1 MRFGI
6 GTPVIAAVDPLPWE
20 QGPGRPAVAAEIAG
34 AADRLGYAHLTC
46 SEHVAVPDGPYVN
59 SSFWDPCAT
68 FGFLSAVTTS
78 IRFVTYVL
86 IIGLHHPLEIAKRY
100 GTVDVLS
107 NGRLTLGFG
116 VGNEPLEFETL
127 GASFDDRGE
136 RAVDALR
143 ALRVTLS
150 RREPV
155 YDGPFYRYADLK
167 VDPYA
172 VQDPVPL
179 WLGGHTRR
187 SLLRAI
193 DLGDAWIPPPP
204 GHRGPDPAKL
214 ASMLA
219 AVDLP
224 AGFDVGS
231 SPGWALDPVGQPE
244 ACLDEVGRWEQ
255 AGATLMTV
263 SFHADS
269 AAQYLTQLEAFASIV
284 GLDPAEP

>member
-1 MRFGI
+1 M
-6 GTPVIAAVDPLPWE
+6 PPWIPYLGE

-34 AADRLGYAHLTC
+34 AADRLGHAHLTC

-150 RREPV
+150 RPRARLRRSVLPV
-155 YDGPFYRYADLK
+155 RRPEGGPLRRTGPGPPVARRTHETIATARSIWAMPGSPLPR
-167 VDPYA
+167 VTA
-172 VQDPVPL
+172 VQILP
-179 WLGGHTRR
+179 
-187 SLLRAI
+187 
-193 DLGDAWIPPPP
+193 
-204 GHRGPDPAKL
+204 KL

-219 AVDLP
+219 AVNLP

-269 AAQYLTQLEAFASIV
+269 AAAYLTQLEAFASIV